1 MWGYQYQGMLSVV
14 FKNGFKYALEIVFN
28 RAVLAW
34 IGILCLG
41 EPSQKQK
48 TKATLLSV
56 LKRSQ
61 SPQSGS
67 VERRF
72 YTGDEC

>member
-1 MWGYQYQGMLSVV
+1 MV
-14 FKNGFKYALEIVFN
+14 FKNGFKYPLEIVFN
-28 RAVLAW
+28 RAVLW
-34 IGILCLG
+34 KGILSLG

-56 LKRSQ
+56 LNRSQ